1 MRQRYRV
8 ELLEPLEAN
17 ALPSVSTKLAGRFG
31 RDPERLQRTLA
42 RSGHLSTPLA
52 LDEAEQLARVCERFG
67 LSVGISAA

>member
-8 ELLEPLEAN
+8 ELLEPLGSET
-17 ALPSVSTKLAGRFG
+17 LPRVSADLAGRFG

-42 RSGHLSTPLA
+42 RSGHISTPMA
-52 LDEAEQLARVCERFG
+52 LEDAEQLARVCARFG